1 MRASAGPSRV
11 ARVTLVYSTLRID
24 PERDA
29 FVVWVRWVSFE
40 APASPDSPPAQGVR
54 VELML
59 SRNTVLGPTIVY
71 RRDLTAPVF
80 LQAARVR
87 VGEVLRSAAQS
98 GRLDI
103 QLVIHGSIAHAPWA
117 GLFVVRDPPGES
129 IGGGELPGTPLLQ
142 VQPSTPADRWHV
154 AGQANMRVTLELE
167 GEHRHLR
174 VLR

>member
-1 MRASAGPSRV
+1 V
-11 ARVTLVYSTLRID
+11 ALVYPTLRVD

-40 APASPDSPPAQGVR
+40 RPPAPETPPAQGVR

-59 SRNTVLGPTIVY
+59 NRNSVLGPTITY
-71 RRDLTAPVF
+71 RRDLDAPVF
-80 LQAARVR
+80 LLAARAR
-87 VGEVLRSAAQS
+87 VAEVVRSAARTS
-98 GRLDI
+98 GRLDV

-117 GLFVVRDPPGES
+117 GLFVVRDHSGVAMGP
-129 IGGGELPGTPLLQ
+129 GELPGTPMLQ

-154 AGQANMRVTLELE
+154 AGQANMRVALEIE

-174 VLR
+174 VLQ

>member
-1 MRASAGPSRV
+1 MP
-11 ARVTLVYSTLRID
+11 LVYPSLRVD

-59 SRNTVLGPTIVY
+59 NRNTVLGPTIVY
-71 RRDLTAPVF
+71 RRDLDAPVY

-87 VGEVLRSAAQS
+87 VGEVLRSAAQT
-98 GRLDI
+98 GARLDV

-117 GLFVVRDPPGES
+117 GLFVVRDGGGETLGS
-129 IGGGELPGTPLLQ
+129 GELPGTPLLQ

-154 AGQANMRVTLELE
+154 AGQANLRVALEIE